1 MLAFLQRA
9 VAAVL
14 VLSHLLTEIDQDLRD
29 EQPPRHQKKD
39 AAKRSRAYERD
50 DTDKY
55 EVGDIVRR
63 NARRSAVLQRL
74 AAIED
79 NTVVDVAASA
89 VVVATH
95 TLDAQSGF
103 IAW

>member
-1 MLAFLQRA
+1 MVLAFLQRA
-9 VAAVL
+9 IAAVL

-29 EQPPRHQKKD
+29 ELHQKKD
-39 AAKRSRAYERD
+39 AAKQSRAYERD

-89 VVVATH
+89 VVVAAH

-103 IAW
+103 NAW